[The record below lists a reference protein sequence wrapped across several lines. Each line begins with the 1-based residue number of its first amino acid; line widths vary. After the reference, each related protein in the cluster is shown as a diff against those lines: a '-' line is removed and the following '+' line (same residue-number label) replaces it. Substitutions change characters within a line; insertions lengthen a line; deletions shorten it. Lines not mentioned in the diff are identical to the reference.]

1 MEAENYSVYVSMEKI
16 MKRWIWNLRVK
27 LGDLIRTWYRKIH
40 PAKKH
45 YKLEIQDS
53 DLKIGDDYG

>member
-1 MEAENYSVYVSMEKI
+1 